1 MKPFTLTKIE
11 KLKLIG
17 LCIEGATGV
26 IGGSMIMSEAKPYLT
41 LAILALGAVSS
52 KIVNFIKEKE
62 NQNGKNENTNTTDS
76 NPPV

>member
-1 MKPFTLTKIE
+1 MRKFTLSRID
-11 KLKLIG
+11 KLKLTG

-41 LAILALGAVSS
+41 LAILAIGAVST

-62 NQNGKNENTNTTDS
+62 NEANQNITPPTD
-76 NPPV
+76 PGQPL